1 MTYLRISLLF
11 LCCAFVW
18 WTVNGQQHSS
28 SYGMCM
34 PNNNRTNSSIRIYSE
49 VINIR
54 NNGIVDRSPRPLRRW
69 MNSVRDMFRWG
80 RSTSTTV
87 APTQSGIRI
96 SQLFTYPP
104 TVSTVETRRQSSN
117 ILASFFLCCFAG
129 YAQYKSD
136 HMHSN

>member
-1 MTYLRISLLF
+1 MTYLRISLF

-18 WTVNGQQHSS
+18 WSVNGQQHSS

-34 PNNNRTNSSIRIYSE
+34 PNNNRTNSSVGIYSQ

-54 NNGIVDRSPRPLRRW
+54 NNGFVQRSPRPLRQW

-80 RSTSTTV
+80 RSTTTTTV
-87 APTQSGIRI
+87 ASTLSGIQI

-104 TVSTVETRRQSSN
+104 TVSTMETRRQFSN
-117 ILASFFLCCFAG
+117 ILTSIFVLFCRVRVI
-129 YAQYKSD
+129 
-136 HMHSN
+136 